1 MSKRGRRIAFDYGD
15 VRTGVALCDPD
26 GILASPLCVLESK
39 SQNFFSDINDLLTEH
54 QPISI
59 FVGLPMNMSGSSG
72 ESAEK
77 VDVFVSALKE
87 ITHLPIQ
94 YVDERLSTVSAQKK
108 LKEAGVSSR
117 DSKQMIDA
125 MAAVAILEQGLL
137 RENLE

>member
-26 GILASPLCVLESK
+26 AILASPLCVLESK
-39 SQNFFSDINDLLTEH
+39 SKNFLSDINDLLTEH
-54 QPISI
+54 QPIAI

-87 ITHLPIQ
+87 ITNLPIQ

-137 RENLE
+137 RESLE